1 MECEIDR
8 RNGAVS
14 AVMQAMYRTV
24 VAQPEGEAL
33 DQLVD
38 LRSNPHLCSWTL
50 GSDRK
55 DKIVDTNGRNEFPP

>member
-33 DQLVD
+33 DQLAD
-38 LRSNPHLCSWTL
+38 LRSNPHLCS
-50 GSDRK
+50 
-55 DKIVDTNGRNEFPP
+55 